1 MTASNKSIQKKICE
15 FLYILGINPK
25 INNVTKKALIIANII
40 DILLHI
46 LKGL

>member
-1 MTASNKSIQKKICE
+1 MIASNKSIQKKICE
-15 FLYILGINPK
+15 LLYILGIKPK
-25 INNVTKKALIIANII
+25 TNYVTKKALVIANII

>member
-1 MTASNKSIQKKICE
+1 MIARNKSTQKKTCE
-15 FLYILGINPK
+15 LLYILGIKP
-25 INNVTKKALIIANII
+25 ITNNATKKALIIANII